1 MGKFN
6 ILKHFKISGVDV
18 LKHVARIVV
27 WLVLLFLFKQFFPMH
42 LLPKDF
48 LFQTAIY
55 MLLYVLGSLIIEPF
69 FKKLKDK
76 IDK

>member
-18 LKHVARIVV
+18 LKHVARIV
-27 WLVLLFLFKQFFPMH
+27 VLLFLFKQFFPMH